1 MSRGRSK
8 ARRLALQALYQWQ
21 MAGQNLGE
29 IEKQFLTEQDIGGA
43 DQAYFSEQL
52 RNVPQQMTELDQ
64 HYRRFLDRSVEDL
77 DPIELAILRIG
88 VYELVQHP
96 EVPYRVVLT
105 EAVELAKTFGAD
117 QSYRYINGVMDKVAH
132 ELRAVEIRM
141 NMSYQPARVSR
152 LAAPPDPGDSPN
164 RE

>member
-43 DQAYFSEQL
+43 DQAYFSELL
-52 RNVPQQMTELDQ
+52 RNMPQQTTELDQ

-77 DPIELAILRIG
+77 DPIELAMGRG
-88 VYELVQHP
+88 GGGGGGRRP
-96 EVPYRVVLT
+96 GGPGRV
-105 EAVELAKTFGAD
+105 
-117 QSYRYINGVMDKVAH
+117 
-132 ELRAVEIRM
+132 
-141 NMSYQPARVSR
+141 
-152 LAAPPDPGDSPN
+152 
-164 RE
+164 

>member
-1 MSRGRSK
+1 MWCECLCRCPRPESPLMSRGRSK

-43 DQAYFSEQL
+43 DQAYFSELL
-52 RNVPQQMTELDQ
+52 RNVPQQTTELD
-64 HYRRFLDRSVEDL
+64 
-77 DPIELAILRIG
+77 
-88 VYELVQHP
+88 
-96 EVPYRVVLT
+96 
-105 EAVELAKTFGAD
+105 KTFGAD

-141 NMSYQPARVSR
+141 KMS
-152 LAAPPDPGDSPN
+152 
-164 RE
+164 